1 MCTILKFLFRIQRI
15 RFFHENN
22 FVSDRAQNDLNQNWR
37 EVIFCSNGDIKIA
50 SNCHD
55 LKYCI
60 QRVCFESYLECVNQ
74 YRYILV
80 GRHEIEGLLMYSFA
94 EILRFSNCV

>member
-1 MCTILKFLFRIQRI
+1 MFYYDIDNFKNFGTVIVTYFHLCTILKFLFRIQCI

-22 FVSDRAQNDLNQNWR
+22 FISDRAQNDLNQNWR
-37 EVIFCSNGDIKIA
+37 EVIFCSNGDIRIA

-60 QRVCFESYLECVNQ
+60 QRVCFESYLECVN
-74 YRYILV
+74 
-80 GRHEIEGLLMYSFA
+80 
-94 EILRFSNCV
+94 